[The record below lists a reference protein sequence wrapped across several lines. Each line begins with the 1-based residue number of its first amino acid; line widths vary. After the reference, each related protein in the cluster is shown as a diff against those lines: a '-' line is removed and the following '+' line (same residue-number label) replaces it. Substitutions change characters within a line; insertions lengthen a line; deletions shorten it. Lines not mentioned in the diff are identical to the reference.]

1 MAHKKVALRY
11 IHNRSTRRV
20 TFEKRRNSLMKKAG
34 ELGTL
39 CNSKACVLVYG
50 EGASV
55 PDVFPSHADAVAI
68 LNQYKDMPD
77 LVQFKNIVSQEEF
90 LIERITKLQE
100 EANRFWREREDREIR
115 ILLHKAMLGGSLD
128 VHELTLVGPKLE
140 VILKNLGESIA
151 KISGKPS
158 VFEPQPPYITNNID
172 MGPPMMYQALQQQQV
187 GWLDTKSKGTSAPWS
202 TMTK

>member
-1 MAHKKVALRY
+1 M
-11 IHNRSTRRV
+11 
-20 TFEKRRNSLMKKAG
+20 
-34 ELGTL
+34 GTL

-100 EANRFWREREDREIR
+100 EANRF
-115 ILLHKAMLGGSLD
+115 
-128 VHELTLVGPKLE
+128 
-140 VILKNLGESIA
+140 
-151 KISGKPS
+151 
-158 VFEPQPPYITNNID
+158 
-172 MGPPMMYQALQQQQV
+172 
-187 GWLDTKSKGTSAPWS
+187 
-202 TMTK
+202 